1 MVKRSFTSSL
11 PGKVALSALVVC
23 FAVASS
29 TAAQARGGLFEA
41 LFGSFEPERPAA
53 QVPFDLPSAKP
64 AKPKVKKAKRAVET
78 AVRKQAPLP
87 EVAAF
92 TDPTQQILHD
102 PSLRRGDVVMF
113 PAGPKVFIAKSK
125 QGPWTEADFEDVAGS
140 KALSN
145 GARDMVVAA
154 TQNAR
159 NTPDLVIETVIPV
172 VPVKVASSNDK
183 PIN

>member
-1 MVKRSFTSSL
+1 MVKRSFAQSL
-11 PGKVALSALVVC
+11 SGRIALSAMVVC
-23 FAVASS
+23 VALTAS
-29 TAAQARGGLFEA
+29 TAAQARGGLLEA
-41 LFGSFEPERPAA
+41 LFGSFEPARPAVD
-53 QVPFDLPSAKP
+53 VPFDAPSAKP
-64 AKPKVKKAKRAVET
+64 AKPKVKKVKRAVET
-78 AVRKQAPLP
+78 AMRKQAPLP

-113 PAGPKVFIAKSK
+113 PTGPKVFIAKSK

-140 KALSN
+140 KALSS

-154 TQNAR
+154 TENAR
-159 NTPDLVIETVIPV
+159 TTPDLVIETIIPA
-172 VPVKVASSNDK
+172 VPVKVASSTDT